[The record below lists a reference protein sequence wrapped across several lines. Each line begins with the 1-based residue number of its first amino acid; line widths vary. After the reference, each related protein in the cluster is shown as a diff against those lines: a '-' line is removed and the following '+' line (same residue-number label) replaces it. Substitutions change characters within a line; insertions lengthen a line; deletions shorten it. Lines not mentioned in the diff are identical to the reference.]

1 MVYING
7 IQSELQYSK
16 MTIFADDMAFY
27 CHENSPTNLQSKLN
41 ADLAAITSWLHD
53 NKLTLNVTKS
63 KFMVIGGRNKLS
75 QFNDI
80 ALVANNDQLEN
91 VTKFKYLG
99 VIINQHLTWHDHI
112 EQLQSKI
119 AKRLGVLK
127 RIKHLLPDN
136 ARRIYV
142 STMVISILEYASI
155 VLGDKNDK
163 VLMDSIQVL
172 QNKAAKLVLD
182 RATHSSSTQALLDLN
197 WMNLS
202 TRRLMQRGFIM
213 HNFINDSERNSMIT
227 RGSDYHSH
235 NTRSKETIRSIRSNT
250 NWGLLRSFS
259 SAFTDWNSLP
269 EDMRCLLYIA
279 FKISLLKHIK
289 S

>member
-1 MVYING
+1 
-7 IQSELQYSK
+7 
-16 MTIFADDMAFY
+16 
-27 CHENSPTNLQSKLN
+27 
-41 ADLAAITSWLHD
+41 
-53 NKLTLNVTKS
+53 
-63 KFMVIGGRNKLS
+63 MVIGGRNKLS

-80 ALVANNDQLEN
+80 ARVANNDQLEN

-197 WMNLS
+197 WMNL
-202 TRRLMQRGFIM
+202 
-213 HNFINDSERNSMIT
+213 
-227 RGSDYHSH
+227 
-235 NTRSKETIRSIRSNT
+235 
-250 NWGLLRSFS
+250 
-259 SAFTDWNSLP
+259 
-269 EDMRCLLYIA
+269 
-279 FKISLLKHIK
+279 
-289 S
+289 

>member
-1 MVYING
+1 MSHTKEFEFFFG
-7 IQSELQYSK
+7 IQSEVHHSK
-16 MTIFADDMAFY
+16 MTMFANDMASY
-27 CHENSPTNLQSKLN
+27 CHENSPNNLQSKLN

-63 KFMVIGGRNKLS
+63 KFMVIGGRNKLR

-202 TRRLMQRGFIM
+202 TRRLMQRCF
-213 HNFINDSERNSMIT
+213 
-227 RGSDYHSH
+227 
-235 NTRSKETIRSIRSNT
+235 
-250 NWGLLRSFS
+250 
-259 SAFTDWNSLP
+259 
-269 EDMRCLLYIA
+269 YI
-279 FKISLLKHIK
+279 
-289 S
+289 